1 MEGGE
6 VGAQVAAPVFFHKS
20 LPGQFHEPSKKRSF
34 PWQSNPTGFHQAQ
47 VVGSNQQNP
56 AGNWNPNSW
65 NWDSIRFTARHVPN
79 LTAAH
84 GDQPD
89 QRRRADE
96 RSNTSP
102 SQNNMVI
109 DSGESLALN
118 LGAGVM
124 YSGDRTIVTSS
135 PSPSTGAPAPSV
147 TVAVPSQDPVLK
159 PNKRVRSGSPGS
171 GGGGGSGTGGG
182 GVGASGGYP
191 MCQVDDCRADLSS
204 AKDYHRR
211 HKVCEVHSKTTKALV
226 GKQMQRFCQ
235 QCSRYLFGV
244 RSTQNFVFYE
254 IIIFLCLNFNH
265 SDFISLIEFIP
276 TKFNKFHYG
285 SSFFF

>member
-1 MEGGE
+1 MDGGE
-6 VGAQVAAPVFFHKS
+6 VGAQITAPVFFHKS
-20 LPGQFHEPSKKRSF
+20 LPVQFHEQPKKRSI
-34 PWQSNPTGFHQAQ
+34 PWQSNPTGFHQSQ

-56 AGNWNPNSW
+56 AGNWNPSSW
-65 NWDSIRFTARHVPN
+65 NWDSFRFTARPVPEP
-79 LTAAH
+79 TATH

-102 SQNNMVI
+102 LQNNMVI
-109 DSGESLALN
+109 DGGESLALN
-118 LGAGVM
+118 LGGGV
-124 YSGDRTIVTSS
+124 YSGDRTIVTAS
-135 PSPSTGAPAPSV
+135 PSPSTGAPAPTPALSV
-147 TVAVPSQDPVLK
+147 TVAVPSQEPVIR

-171 GGGGGSGTGGG
+171 GDGGCSGSGSG
-182 GVGASGGYP
+182 GVGATGGHP

-235 QCSRYLFGV
+235 QCSRYLSV
-244 RSTQNFVFYE
+244 
-254 IIIFLCLNFNH
+254 L
-265 SDFISLIEFIP
+265 DPPKISCFM
-276 TKFNKFHYG
+276 KF
-285 SSFFF
+285 

>member
-1 MEGGE
+1 

-20 LPGQFHEPSKKRSF
+20 LTGQFHESPKKRSF
-34 PWQSNPTGFHQAQ
+34 PWQSNSAEFHQAQ

-56 AGNWNPNSW
+56 TGNWNPSSW
-65 NWDSIRFTARHVPN
+65 NWDSIRFTARHVPG

-84 GDQPD
+84 DDQPD
-89 QRRRADE
+89 QRGRAEE

-109 DSGESLALN
+109 DCGEGLTLN
-118 LGAGVM
+118 LGGGV

-135 PSPSTGAPAPSV
+135 PSPPIGAPAPAPIPSPSV
-147 TVAVPSQDPVLK
+147 TVAVPLQEPVVR

-171 GGGGGSGTGGG
+171 GGGGESGIGGG
-182 GVGASGGYP
+182 AVGPTSGYP

-235 QCSRYLFGV
+235 QCSRYLFGA
-244 RSTQNFVFYE
+244 RSTKLGV
-254 IIIFLCLNFNH
+254 L
-265 SDFISLIEFIP
+265 
-276 TKFNKFHYG
+276 
-285 SSFFF
+285 